1 MAVNIKNKRSKVQG
15 KAPDSGVLAAGE
27 IGVNYNENSPALY
40 IEDDAGNV
48 VTVAGGVTDLDVG
61 NITAT
66 TLDVTNS
73 TGTDAT
79 LPAATDATAGLLSA
93 TDKSK
98 LDGYSANPLW
108 EKDGGNL
115 QPVTAGDNVEIG
127 GGNISLVAADG
138 SATFEGGIDVA
149 EASIFG
155 STVMLPV
162 TAPVSDGQ
170 AANKKY
176 VDDVAANAVIS
187 GDAKYVLVAGDN
199 MSGNLTLGTDKI
211 TLNATNGNATFA
223 GVVAAEGL
231 TPGYITVTNVFAS

>member
-79 LPAATDATAGLLSA
+79 LPAATDAPT
-93 TDKSK
+93 
-98 LDGYSANPLW
+98 
-108 EKDGGNL
+108 
-115 QPVTAGDNVEIG
+115 
-127 GGNISLVAADG
+127 
-138 SATFEGGIDVA
+138 
-149 EASIFG
+149 
-155 STVMLPV
+155 
-162 TAPVSDGQ
+162 
-170 AANKKY
+170 
-176 VDDVAANAVIS
+176 
-187 GDAKYVLVAGDN
+187 
-199 MSGNLTLGTDKI
+199 
-211 TLNATNGNATFA
+211 
-223 GVVAAEGL
+223 
-231 TPGYITVTNVFAS
+231 